1 MQRYL
6 AFFGVIEKQ
15 SKFSSYFII
24 LSETPIF
31 FCHSVA
37 ADHVLPFGMKD
48 NFWEMGLVG
57 PCGPCSE
64 IHVNKANLETSL
76 ARKLVNQGSEDVVEI
91 WNLVFMQY
99 NRYDYDVIEKF

>member
-6 AFFGVIEKQ
+6 AFTGVMFLFKAFTCCLIT
-15 SKFSSYFII
+15 II
-24 LSETPIF
+24 IIR
-31 FCHSVA
+31 HSVA

-64 IHVNKANLETSL
+64 IHVNKINLETSR

-99 NRYDYDVIEKF
+99 NRYIAQF